1 MEEKIVINNEDY
13 NYLRKRM
20 RRLEETYKQSEDPNI
35 RNAVKM
41 TTLEE
46 INKRLYDFKDLFGTD
61 FEKCK
66 MSSLVEIDN
75 LEEKVMSN
83 YKVKKLQEVT
93 EKELKKQ
100 LKLKDKPL
108 KAFLKGYNEAI
119 KNEDLT
125 YYAQRI
131 DDKLVILSKTEDEF
145 VGAVTNVIR
154 SNKKSQHLCPFCN
167 KFRHGDEVI
176 FISNVK
182 SNQQG
187 EYSSIGQTI
196 CEDYKMCNKDIQ
208 SKEALNTFL
217 SFKLDKG
224 KSR

>member
-1 MEEKIVINNEDY
+1 MLINNEDY
-13 NYLRKRM
+13 NYLRKKL
-20 RRLEETYKQSEDPNI
+20 RRLEEVYKSDDINI

-46 INKRLYDFKDLFGTD
+46 ITYRLYDFKDLFKED

-66 MSSLVEIDN
+66 MSSLLEIDN
-75 LEEKVMSN
+75 LQDKVLSN
-83 YKVKKLQEVT
+83 YGVKKLKEIT
-93 EKELKKQ
+93 EKELSKK

-125 YYAQRI
+125 YYSQRI
-131 DDKLVILSKTEDEF
+131 DDKLVILTENDGEF
-145 VGAVTNVIR
+145 LGAVTNVIR
-154 SNKKSQHLCPFCN
+154 TNSRSEHLCPFCN
-167 KFRHGDEVI
+167 KFRHSDEVI

-187 EYSSIGQTI
+187 EYSSLGQTI
-196 CEDYKMCNKDIQ
+196 CEDYKKCNKDIQ

-224 KSR
+224 KSK